1 MNHTVSDRPIYRPAE
16 RVNIEPIFFNGDT
29 VTMQTADRFYV
40 DNQVR
45 LGTSEEYWFRAGD
58 LSISLKEIVEL
69 KQQVA
74 ELRAEVLKLKTGQ
87 IKLHTE
93 EVEL

>member
-1 MNHTVSDRPIYRPAE
+1 MNHTVSDRPIYQSAE

-40 DNQVR
+40 DNQVS
-45 LGTSEEYWFRAGD
+45 TSEEYWFRAGD

-69 KQQVA
+69 KQQVE
-74 ELRAEVLKLKTGQ
+74 ELRAAVLKLKTGN
-87 IKLHTE
+87 INIETE
-93 EVEL
+93 TVEL